1 VPAQPGPRERPA
13 PTMLVQAKTVTEVP
27 RRPTN
32 GGPLG
37 GSPVDARCSFDTFCE
52 GNANRLA
59 LAAARA
65 VAEGGAAS
73 FNPLFIH
80 AGVGRGKS
88 HLLHA
93 IAQASRNGQAGRNVV
108 YLTAE
113 HFMFRFVAAIRNQSG
128 VAFKESLREIDIL
141 LIDDVQFLQG

>member
-1 VPAQPGPRERPA
+1 DLWLAEGFAVRRIDILVRTAVRPRADATAAVPAQAGPRERPA

-27 RRPTN
+27 RRPAN

-93 IAQASRNGQAGRNVV
+93 IAQASRTGQAGRNVV
-108 YLTAE
+108 
-113 HFMFRFVAAIRNQSG
+113 
-128 VAFKESLREIDIL
+128 
-141 LIDDVQFLQG
+141 